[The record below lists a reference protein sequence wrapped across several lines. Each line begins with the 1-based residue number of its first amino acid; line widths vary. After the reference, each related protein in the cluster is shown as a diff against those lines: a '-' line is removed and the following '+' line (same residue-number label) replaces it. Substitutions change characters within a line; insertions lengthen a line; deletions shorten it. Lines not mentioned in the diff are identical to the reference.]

1 MGFTTKSKFQLQYFG
16 KIRIFCCPKKKQF
29 ESKCANSYMELE
41 IIIVA
46 YELIMK
52 VATTIV

>member
-16 KIRIFCCPKKKQF
+16 KIRIFCCQKKKF
-29 ESKCANSYMELE
+29 ESKCAKSYTELE

-52 VATTIV
+52 VATTIE